1 MSKTNTINSEAVL
14 EIENPRLA
22 GNMTALLKQSHDLLE
37 NAERTIAKQQ
47 KRIAELEALAA
58 TDPLTGLM
66 NRRAFDLFLQQ
77 EVSRIERGNS
87 PSAILIMIDL
97 DRFKGINDTLGHGA
111 GDACLKTI
119 AQKLNALVRLT
130 DGAARLGGD
139 EFALLFTHT
148 TLEKLG
154 TRLDK
159 IRGELSA
166 MRFQWLDADLP
177 FSASTGWTEI
187 TEDMTA
193 EQAYC
198 AADENLYRQKN
209 IGSRKS

>member
-1 MSKTNTINSEAVL
+1 MSKTNAINTETLA

-37 NAERTIAKQQ
+37 NAERTIAKQK

-87 PSAILIMIDL
+87 PGAILIMIDL

-130 DGAARLGGD
+130 DGAGRLGGD

-187 TEDMTA
+187 TEGMTA
-193 EQAYC
+193 EQAFC
-198 AADENLYRQKN
+198 SADENLYRQKN
-209 IGSRKS
+209 TGKKN